1 MLFAFHFSK
10 TNRPGSLIGSVRSI
24 TALIRLK
31 IAVFP
36 PMASASVITQTAVKP
51 RFFDSCRIAYRTS
64 WDTRSNGTQPHA
76 SRVCS
81 LIRTSLPKA
90 RRAAWL
96 ASSGGRPLSR
106 CSSSSNSR
114 SDLSSRSKSVSLL
127 WSCHHHFMS
136 TLLCGRPHHPCNSF
150 RHLLPLRLLDNK
162 LLLAFVRQSVIF
174 EFPVSIRSRFPFGND
189 RSEEHTSELQSR
201 G

>member
-1 MLFAFHFSK
+1 MPPHRKKHCA
-10 TNRPGSLIGSVRSI
+10 GSGAAR
-24 TALIRLK
+24 K
-31 IAVFP
+31 IARK
-36 PMASASVITQTAVKP
+36 MNTLQ
-51 RFFDSCRIAYRTS
+51 R
-64 WDTRSNGTQPHA
+64 
-76 SRVCS
+76 
-81 LIRTSLPKA
+81 PKA

-189 RSEEHTSELQSR
+189 PAFSL
-201 G
+201 